1 MVEEWIYTNPQA
13 TRKKN
18 PGVSLPILLQWKEKN
33 FKLLNI
39 FMREYSFHKSFK
51 LFIVHCL
58 LKKKKKK
65 PKPTNAILNLVIDE
79 IRTKVSANGTSYFC
93 LTR

>member
-39 FMREYSFHKSFK
+39 FMREYSFNKSFK
-51 LFIVHCL
+51 FFIVHCL
-58 LKKKKKK
+58 LKKKKK
-65 PKPTNAILNLVIDE
+65 
-79 IRTKVSANGTSYFC
+79 TKTHKCHFEFGD
-93 LTR
+93 R

>member
-58 LKKKKKK
+58 LKKKKKNQN
-65 PKPTNAILNLVIDE
+65 PQMP
-79 IRTKVSANGTSYFC
+79 F
-93 LTR
+93 